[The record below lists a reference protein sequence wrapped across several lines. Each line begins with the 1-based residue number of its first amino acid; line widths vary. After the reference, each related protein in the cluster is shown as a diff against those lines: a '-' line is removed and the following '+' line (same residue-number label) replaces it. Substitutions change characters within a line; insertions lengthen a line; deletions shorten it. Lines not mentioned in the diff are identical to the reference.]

1 MFPVKNEA
9 DRKGISAVTALL
21 TVSCILVYFL
31 RKPVVHGNA
40 LVPLD
45 FMYSLFNPGE
55 ELILSLKA
63 LFFAFFMHGSL
74 FHLASNL
81 WFLWI
86 FGSAVEKELG
96 SLRFAAVYI
105 LSGCISML
113 IQVASSPLSDLP
125 IVGAS
130 GAIAGLMGVHLVY
143 LPLSRI
149 LIFAPPVF
157 LFRVPAL
164 FYLLFWFYIQYINL
178 FSSQSSS
185 GGIAW
190 WAHAG
195 GYVFG
200 VLCAI
205 YLKVKKSGNKRQNR
219 K

>member
-1 MFPVKNEA
+1 MIPVKNEI
-9 DRKGISAVTALL
+9 DRKGIPAVTVLL
-21 TVSCILVYFL
+21 IISCVLVYFL

-45 FMYSLFNPGE
+45 FMYSLFNPTEG
-55 ELILSLKA
+55 LTLSLKA

-81 WFLWI
+81 WFMWI

-96 SLRFAAVYI
+96 HFRFAAVYI
-105 LSGCISML
+105 LSGCVSML

-149 LIFAPPVF
+149 LVFIPPVF
-157 LFRVPAL
+157 LFRIPAL
-164 FYLLFWFYIQYINL
+164 LYLLFWFYIQYINL
-178 FSSQSSS
+178 FSPRTA
-185 GGIAW
+185 GGGVAW

-200 VLCAI
+200 VLCAF
-205 YLKVKKSGNKRQNR
+205 YLKMKNGIKKR
-219 K
+219 

>member
-1 MFPVKNEA
+1 MIPVKNEI
-9 DRKGISAVTALL
+9 DRKGIPAVTVLL
-21 TVSCILVYFL
+21 IISCVLVYFL

-45 FMYSLFNPGE
+45 FMYSLFNPTEG
-55 ELILSLKA
+55 LTLSLKA

-81 WFLWI
+81 WFMWI

-96 SLRFAAVYI
+96 HFRFAAVYI
-105 LSGCISML
+105 LSGCVSML

-149 LIFAPPVF
+149 LVFIPPVF
-157 LFRVPAL
+157 LFRIPAL
-164 FYLLFWFYIQYINL
+164 LYLLFWFYIQYINL
-178 FSSQSSS
+178 FSPRTE
-185 GGIAW
+185 GGGVAW
-190 WAHAG
+190 W
-195 GYVFG
+195 
-200 VLCAI
+200 
-205 YLKVKKSGNKRQNR
+205 
-219 K
+219 